1 LVSARFRNEKAVQ
14 TASMQTRPVNQDPL
28 LLIVFTVEAD
38 LHQFERFA
46 MAAPDLLTISSIT
59 LPAQAALDI
68 AFPVLP
74 SHSVLCIGVTLAPE
88 LFAAIQAGCREH
100 TSVSEH
106 ERAARFLHTA
116 DAVRHLYGRALL
128 RRAAV
133 AYSSMTST
141 QEFDV
146 NPWGKPILPGATLQ
160 GNISHSGMQVWVAL
174 ARDCEIGI
182 DIESAQAPA
191 DFVEITS
198 SFHPQEQQSIR
209 EAPDAPQAMMRCW
222 NRKEAVAKAIGRG
235 LSLPL
240 DAYVVDSGVATA
252 GWLRHAPAGTQLSDW
267 HCADLPHIPDHVGAV
282 SAYGDCRRITIWRLN
297 IESRVI
303 LPAPCHRLA

>member
-1 LVSARFRNEKAVQ
+1 
-14 TASMQTRPVNQDPL
+14 
-28 LLIVFTVEAD
+28 
-38 LHQFERFA
+38 
-46 MAAPDLLTISSIT
+46 MAAPDLLTISSVM
-59 LPAQAALDI
+59 LPAQAALEI
-68 AFPVLP
+68 AFPVLLP
-74 SHSVLCIGVTLAPE
+74 HSALCIGVTLAPE
-88 LFAAIQAGCREH
+88 LLAAIPAGCREY

-128 RRAAV
+128 RRAAI
-133 AYSSMTST
+133 AYGIMSGT

-146 NPWGKPILPGATLQ
+146 NPWGKPILPDATLH

-182 DIESAQAPA
+182 DIESAPAPA
-191 DFVEITS
+191 DFVEIAS

-209 EAPDAPQAMMRCW
+209 TAPDAPQAMMRCW
-222 NRKEAVAKAIGRG
+222 SRKEAVAKAIGRG

-240 DAYVVDSGVATA
+240 DTYVVDSSVATT

-267 HCADLPHIPDHVGAV
+267 HCADLPQIPEHVGAV
-282 SAYGDCRRITIWRLN
+282 AAYGDCRRITIWRLS
-297 IESRVI
+297 IEAG
-303 LPAPCHRLA
+303 PE